1 VEKEKEERTK
11 FKRHEQVRNEKKKK
25 EKNLVSPKRRE
36 GLIAEKGEGK
46 RRVTYL

>member
-1 VEKEKEERTK
+1 MKK
-11 FKRHEQVRNEKKKK
+11 KKKK

-36 GLIAEKGEGK
+36 GLIAEKEEGK